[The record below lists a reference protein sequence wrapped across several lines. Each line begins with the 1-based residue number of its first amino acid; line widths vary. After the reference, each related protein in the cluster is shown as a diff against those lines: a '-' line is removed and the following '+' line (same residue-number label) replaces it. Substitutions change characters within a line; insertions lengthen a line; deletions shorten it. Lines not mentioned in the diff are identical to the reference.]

1 MLCLDESLIREL
13 NPSFKEDIIPINAN
27 LFLPKVSVNDF
38 LLNEVSSYIFL
49 NGVENKEILI
59 NEERLI
65 YSVKKGDY
73 LGKIAKEF
81 NVRVFEL
88 KKWNNLDTS
97 HLDVG
102 DKLVIYVKIH
112 DKI

>member
-1 MLCLDESLIREL
+1 MR
-13 NPSFKEDIIPINAN
+13 
-27 LFLPKVSVNDF
+27 FLHT
-38 LLNEVSSYIFL
+38 FL

-59 NEERLI
+59 DEERVI

-88 KKWNNLDTS
+88 KN
-97 HLDVG
+97 G
-102 DKLVIYVKIH
+102 II
-112 DKI
+112 

>member
-1 MLCLDESLIREL
+1 MASK
-13 NPSFKEDIIPINAN
+13 NHPNNHPQPSEYHEQIE
-27 LFLPKVSVNDF
+27 SVNDF

-59 NEERLI
+59 DEERVI